1 MARER
6 MVVVSDSDPAT
17 PAASTQPS
25 LLDPMPR
32 RMSRRGA
39 VLLGVVILALIGV
52 LLLMVRLYSSEGG
65 VRFTS
70 AGEVANADITALL
83 RPIDLDPQTN
93 MARMQLTFI
102 DVSADL
108 VNDTGQVKKPMSI
121 WVRDWEGDQEF
132 RFPAGATLG
141 RSQFSVPV
149 DGEEA
154 YYPFDRYQTNV
165 MIDAAT
171 MTKQP
176 DGTLTRDATLNV
188 DVRSEG
194 GIYGWDTDVTGI
206 PSAAFGA
213 GAFLGFNRA
222 FSVQLF
228 AIALLALMVILAAVG
243 VVMALLVASARR
255 PMEVPLL
262 AWLGSI
268 LFALPLLRNSL
279 PGGPPIGANID
290 IFVFFWVLMAVLA
303 SAVTT
308 AVTWIR
314 QRRLA
319 LLAGRSIS

>member
-1 MARER
+1 M
-6 MVVVSDSDPAT
+6 SGGSDPGSGAEGT
-17 PAASTQPS
+17 RPKPST
-25 LLDPMPR
+25 LLHPMPR
-32 RMSRRGA
+32 PMSRRGA
-39 VLLGVVILALIGV
+39 LVLGVVILALVGV
-52 LLLMVRLYSSEGG
+52 LILMVRLYSSEGG

-70 AGEVANADITALL
+70 AGEATDAKVTVLL

-102 DVSADL
+102 DVSSEI
-108 VNDTGQVKKPMSI
+108 VSDTGQLRKPMSV

-132 RFPAGATLG
+132 RFPAGTTLG

-154 YYPFDRYQTNV
+154 YYPFDHYQTNV
-165 MIDAAT
+165 VVEAASMI
-171 MTKQP
+171 KQP
-176 DGTLTRDATLNV
+176 DGTLTRDKDLNV
-188 DVRSEG
+188 DIRSEG
-194 GIYGWDTDVTGI
+194 GIYGWDTDVTAI
-206 PSAAFGA
+206 PDALFGSEA
-213 GAFLGFNRA
+213 LIGFNRA

-228 AIALLALMVILAAVG
+228 AWALLALMVVLSTVAL
-243 VVMALLVASARR
+243 VMALLMASGRR

-279 PGGPPIGANID
+279 PSGPPIGANID

-303 SAVTT
+303 ATVTT

-314 QRRLA
+314 QRRLS
-319 LLAGRSIS
+319 LMAGR